1 MSVEQKVGRTF
12 LDIKD
17 VTVNS
22 LISSL
27 IEANSN
33 QDLELNLD
41 EIQIKKLSTVVKNS
55 VEASF
60 TNGFNAILRA
70 TK

>member
-27 IEANSN
+27 IEANNN

>member
-22 LISSL
+22 LISSI
-27 IEANSN
+27 IEANN
-33 QDLELNLD
+33 YYPELNLD
-41 EIQIKKLSTVVKNS
+41 EIQIKKISSVVKNS
-55 VEASF
+55 LEASF
-60 TNGFNAILRA
+60 TNGFDAILKA

>member
-22 LISSL
+22 LISSI
-27 IEANSN
+27 IEANN
-33 QDLELNLD
+33 YYPELNLD
-41 EIQIKKLSTVVKNS
+41 ENQIKKISSVVKNS
-55 VEASF
+55 LEAIF
-60 TNGFNAILRA
+60 TNGLDAILKA

>member
-27 IEANSN
+27 IEANN
-33 QDLELNLD
+33 YYPELNLD
-41 EIQIKKLSTVVKNS
+41 EIQIKKISSVVKNS
-55 VEASF
+55 LEVSF
-60 TNGFNAILRA
+60 TNGFDAILKA

>member
-27 IEANSN
+27 IEANN
-33 QDLELNLD
+33 DRDLELDLD
-41 EIQIKKLSTVVKNS
+41 EIQIKKLSSVVKS
-55 VEASF
+55 SIETSF
-60 TNGFNAILRA
+60 TNGFDAILKA

>member
-27 IEANSN
+27 IEANN
-33 QDLELNLD
+33 YYPELNLD
-41 EIQIKKLSTVVKNS
+41 EIQIKKISSVVKNS
-55 VEASF
+55 LETSF
-60 TNGFNAILRA
+60 TNGFDAILKA